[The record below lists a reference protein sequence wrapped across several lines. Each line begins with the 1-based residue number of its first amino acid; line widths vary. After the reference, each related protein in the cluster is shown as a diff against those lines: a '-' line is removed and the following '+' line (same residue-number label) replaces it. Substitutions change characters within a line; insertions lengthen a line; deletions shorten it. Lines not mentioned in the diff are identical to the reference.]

1 MIIKEKDLLSIFDSL
16 TKKEQDKIVT
26 FLLNKSNTKLHVYDF
41 QAKTIMITASF
52 NNAFDK
58 AFLQGYKGHFQS
70 NSNLDF
76 YKSSPSMITNT
87 ISNLFKLLME
97 YLNITPNALHK
108 ELVKQKLLKY
118 EQIQTKL

>member
-1 MIIKEKDLLSIFDSL
+1 MIIKEKDLLFIFDSL
-16 TKKEQDKIVT
+16 TKKEQDKIVA

-41 QAKTIMITASF
+41 KMQTIMITSSF
-52 NNAFDK
+52 YNAFDK
-58 AFLQGYKGHFQS
+58 AFLQSNRGHFQT
-70 NSNLDF
+70 NSSLTF
-76 YKSSPSMITNT
+76 SKISPSVITNT
-87 ISNLFKLLME
+87 ISHLFKLLIE

>member
-1 MIIKEKDLLSIFDSL
+1 MIIKKDELLKKFNGL
-16 TKKEQDKIVT
+16 TKKEQDKIVSHILT
-26 FLLNKSNTKLHVYDF
+26 KSNTKLHVYDF

-87 ISNLFKLLME
+87 ISNLFEKCID
-97 YLNITPNALHK
+97 YLNITPNVIYK
-108 ELVKQKLLKY
+108 ELRKQKLM
-118 EQIQTKL
+118 E